1 MPRLFH
7 NRDLQRLLGWNRIQ
21 NGTTNT
27 RQSFV
32 GYSGAYRIC
41 FAFAVFHLFMALI
54 LFRTQTKQ
62 DLRNGLQNGFWFFKI
77 VSIIGLIVTNFLWPI
92 DEFNRSLRKENK
104 FRWHIFEFQLFCTLA
119 CSVDFYL
126 FLFKWFS
133 WSIVFIQ
140 LLNIGLQNLIMDTK
154 YIHAVRNKNWT
165 LFSPRIVWFDFSINI
180 NVCFFLCLGYC
191 NDNCFV
197 YRLRTCR
204 RSDFLLCEFFSGS
217 FLVENLYAKSDIYCC
232 KYYLLFNNRYCFN
245 STSNSR
251 I

>member
-1 MPRLFH
+1 MTRSVYALTLLIGVIAACLCLSGHVEEFLLKMPRLFH

-104 FRWHIFEFQLFCTLA
+104 FR
-119 CSVDFYL
+119 
-126 FLFKWFS
+126 
-133 WSIVFIQ
+133 
-140 LLNIGLQNLIMDTK
+140 
-154 YIHAVRNKNWT
+154 
-165 LFSPRIVWFDFSINI
+165 
-180 NVCFFLCLGYC
+180 
-191 NDNCFV
+191 
-197 YRLRTCR
+197 
-204 RSDFLLCEFFSGS
+204 
-217 FLVENLYAKSDIYCC
+217 
-232 KYYLLFNNRYCFN
+232 
-245 STSNSR
+245 
-251 I
+251 